1 MNNDKLFEI
10 MRFNILYSTVSSS
23 DKPSDRAYLFAWK
36 VGVFPVQQDYYRF
49 HNPFNRE
56 FAVSDVM
63 ISDLVALLDE
73 EYSKGGLVK
82 VSSFY
87 DLENRL
93 SWSRENLIHACRY
106 LCQSGLFGKEF
117 WQKVLAPT
125 AYPIEAERITQP
137 LGFEDLH

>member
-73 EYSKGGLVK
+73 EYSKGGVGQGIQFL
-82 VSSFY
+82 
-87 DLENRL
+87 
-93 SWSRENLIHACRY
+93 
-106 LCQSGLFGKEF
+106 
-117 WQKVLAPT
+117 
-125 AYPIEAERITQP
+125 
-137 LGFEDLH
+137 